1 MRSFQFLIRTR
12 LPKVRRS
19 GLPASCSAPDAAA
32 SGGVGSREDPETMCA
47 AAAGATGSRIEAK
60 PGSVSGDGGATK
72 ADVFS
77 FEFSEPREDVALTA
91 DEWKAIGGA
100 ISGIAC

>member
-1 MRSFQFLIRTR
+1 MRSRQFLIRTR

-19 GLPASCSAPDAAA
+19 GLPVSCSAAGTAA
-32 SGGVGSREDPETMCA
+32 SAGAGSREPPETISA

-60 PGSVSGDGGATK
+60 PGSVSGEAGETK

-77 FEFSEPREDVALTA
+77 SESLETRKDVAPAA
-91 DEWKAIGGA
+91 DEWKTIGGA
-100 ISGIAC
+100 ISGITC